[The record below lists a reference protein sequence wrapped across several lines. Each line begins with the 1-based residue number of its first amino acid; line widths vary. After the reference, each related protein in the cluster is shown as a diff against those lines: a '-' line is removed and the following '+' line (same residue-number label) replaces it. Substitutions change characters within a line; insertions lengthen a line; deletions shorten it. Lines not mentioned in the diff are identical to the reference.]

1 MKINIPKVI
10 VGVDM
15 GEYAPELSGRMLQV
29 WVNLPLDVLSEHLA
43 MAARLNAAPSVLPPT
58 GTTRAS
64 PPDTAARIF
73 GGESALTF
81 EGDGQEGLLKWY
93 AFVWSQG
100 EVESH
105 WTVDELR
112 EIEMED
118 PAFLSWMIGATWEAR
133 KAHMDRKKKV

>member
-1 MKINIPKVI
+1 MKIVIPKVI

-15 GEYAPELSGRMLQV
+15 GEYAPELAGRMLQV

-43 MAARLNAAPSVLPPT
+43 MAARLNPAVINPHPALSLE
-58 GTTRAS
+58 
-64 PPDTAARIF
+64 
-73 GGESALTF
+73 GEG
-81 EGDGQEGLLKWY
+81 EGELLKWY

-100 EVESH
+100 EIESH
-105 WTVDELR
+105 WTVDELK
-112 EIEMED
+112 EIEQED

>member
-15 GEYAPELSGRMLQV
+15 GEYAPELAGRMLQV
-29 WVNLPLDVLSEHLA
+29 FVNPPLDMLSELSA
-43 MAARLNAAPSVLPPT
+43 ILVKLIPPVKAPT
-58 GTTRAS
+58 IKK
-64 PPDTAARIF
+64 D
-73 GGESALTF
+73 GEAEKLDPAVINPQPALSF
-81 EGDGQEGLLKWY
+81 QGDAEEGLLKWY

-105 WTVDELR
+105 WTVDELK
-112 EIEMED
+112 EIEQED

-133 KAHMDRKKKV
+133 KAHMNRKKKV

>member
-1 MKINIPKVI
+1 
-10 VGVDM
+10 
-15 GEYAPELSGRMLQV
+15 
-29 WVNLPLDVLSEHLA
+29 
-43 MAARLNAAPSVLPPT
+43 MAARLKTTPSVLRT
-58 GTTRAS
+58 S
-64 PPDTAARIF
+64 PPNSESTNL
-73 GGESALTF
+73 GESNPESALTF

-105 WTVDELR
+105 WTVDELK

>member
-43 MAARLNAAPSVLPPT
+43 MAARLAPSL
-58 GTTRAS
+58 A
-64 PPDTAARIF
+64 
-73 GGESALTF
+73 ESALTF

-100 EVESH
+100 DVESH
-105 WTVDELR
+105 WTVDELK
-112 EIEMED
+112 EIEQED

>member
-15 GEYAPELSGRMLQV
+15 GEYAPELAGRMLQV

-43 MAARLNAAPSVLPPT
+43 MAARLNLTPSVLRT
-58 GTTRAS
+58 S
-64 PPDTAARIF
+64 PPNIPSGVF

-81 EGDGQEGLLKWY
+81 VGDGQEGLLKWY

-100 EVESH
+100 DVESH
-105 WTVDELR
+105 WTVDELK
-112 EIEMED
+112 EIEQED

>member
-1 MKINIPKVI
+1 MKIVIPKVI

-15 GEYAPELSGRMLQV
+15 GEYAPELAGRMLQV

-43 MAARLNAAPSVLPPT
+43 MAARLSPSAL
-58 GTTRAS
+58 RAS
-64 PPDTAARIF
+64 PPNSESTNL
-73 GGESALTF
+73 GESNPESALTF
-81 EGDGQEGLLKWY
+81 EGDGQEGLLNWY

-105 WTVDELR
+105 WTVDELK

>member
-15 GEYAPELSGRMLQV
+15 GEYAPELAGRMLQV

-43 MAARLNAAPSVLPPT
+43 MAARLNQTPSVLPPT

-64 PPDTAARIF
+64 PPNIPAGVF

-105 WTVDELR
+105 WTVDELK

>member
-15 GEYAPELSGRMLQV
+15 GEYALELSGRMLQV
-29 WVNLPLDVLSEHLA
+29 WVNLPLDVLSEHLS
-43 MAARLNAAPSVLPPT
+43 MAARLNPALINPHPALSLE
-58 GTTRAS
+58 
-64 PPDTAARIF
+64 
-73 GGESALTF
+73 GEG
-81 EGDGQEGLLKWY
+81 EGELLKWY

-105 WTVDELR
+105 WTVDELK
-112 EIEMED
+112 EIEQED